1 MKYDVFF
8 PTPIESIADPTN
20 NNVDVCVT
28 TANGEAYTLVFIT
41 PDNLRS
47 LMEANREDHISPSF
61 KYTVVKRIDEG
72 MIRRALDVIVRDRSL
87 LAYYGKDEGRRS

>member
-20 NNVDVCVT
+20 DNVDVCVT
-28 TANGEAYTLVFIT
+28 TADGEAYTLVFIT

-47 LMEANREDHISPSF
+47 LMEFNREDYISPLF
-61 KYTVVKRIDEG
+61 KYIVVKRIDEG
-72 MIRRALDVIVRDRSL
+72 MIRRALDEIVCDDSM
-87 LAYYGKDEGRRS
+87 LAYYGKD

>member
-1 MKYDVFF
+1 MDYTVFF

-20 NNVDVCVT
+20 DNVDVCVT
-28 TANGEAYTLVFIT
+28 TADGEAYTLVFIT

-61 KYTVVKRIDEG
+61 KYIVVKRIDEG
-72 MIRRALDVIVRDRSL
+72 MIRRALDVIVRNRLL
-87 LAYYGKDEGRRS
+87 LAYYGKD